1 MLDWLKRT
9 MVESYMGAIALGYLF
24 AQIVLHF
31 VGVFASPVAAWVARD
46 EYRQFAP
53 RTPPSAEFVLEFAL
67 PELVRFTLLLLVW
80 YFLLRWLYF
89 KPVKKETFESA
100 ENPQTTA

>member
-31 VGVFASPVAAWVARD
+31 VGIFASPVVSWVARD
-46 EYRQFAP
+46 EYRQLAP

-67 PELVRFTLLLLVW
+67 PELARFTLLLLVW

-89 KPVKKETFESA
+89 KPHSIESPEPA
-100 ENPQTTA
+100 ENSN